1 MGLASNKCEP
11 CRGGVSPVSREE
23 AEGLLPEIP
32 GWELD
37 EEATKIRRT
46 FRFRNFVEAME
57 FARKVGDVAE
67 GEGHHPDL
75 TVGWG
80 YCTVVFQTHKIR
92 GLHRN
97 DFIMAAKV
105 NSVLP

>member
-11 CRGGVSPVSREE
+11 CRGGVTPVTRAE
-23 AEGLLPEIP
+23 AEGMLPEIP

-37 EEATKIRRT
+37 DGATKIRKT

-67 GEGHHPDL
+67 GEGHHPDM

-105 NSVLP
+105 NSLLP

>member
-1 MGLASNKCEP
+1 M
-11 CRGGVSPVSREE
+11 
-23 AEGLLPEIP
+23 LPEIP
-32 GWELD
+32 GWELG
-37 EEATKIRRT
+37 EEATKIRKT

-67 GEGHHPDL
+67 EEGHHPDM

-105 NSVLP
+105 NSLLP